1 MKYFGGSIADKKLSD
16 FQKYDASITQYENR
30 LELVVGMLN
39 DEDGNLH
46 EFLTTYFAEY
56 YDVSPTQKGWM
67 AEQDAVCRT
76 LELLGTY
83 LLNAKDIESN
93 RKVVYRFWRSQ
104 REFKDYKESHNVN
117 FTTLETGLEEG
128 VEVIDMFYSPD
139 DTNYREDDSQK
150 LYAKDIKDIKEIAQL
165 QDGIDIMKQD
175 FYRKKVSTKIEK
187 MLEMDIDE
195 KDKATLKR
203 IYGNVDN
210 YMNKWISELSDN
222 QVLIKEAIK
231 KPIRFKG
238 TSGGGQGRSV
248 TNSIEL
254 DDERVVAV
262 LIANY
267 EKANVVSDVGLLI
280 EELDKVL
287 ADIHTLDKEELRV
300 IDLFKKGYSRESIVK
315 ELGMQHYT
323 MTRLMKRVSKKIAK
337 RYAEKIKVLEL
348 KQKLFEKN

>member
-1 MKYFGGSIADKKLSD
+1 MKYFGSSIADKKLSD
-16 FQKYDASITQYENR
+16 FQKYDSSITQYEDR

-39 DEDGNLH
+39 GEDGNLH

-56 YDVSPTQKGWM
+56 YDASPTQKGWM

-104 REFKDYKESHNVN
+104 REFKDYKESQNVN

-139 DTNYREDDSQK
+139 DTNYRADDSQK

-175 FYRKKVSTKIEK
+175 FYRKKVSIKIEK
-187 MLEMDIDE
+187 MLEMDMDE

-210 YMNKWISELSDN
+210 YMNKWISDLSDN

-238 TSGGGQGRSV
+238 VKGGGQGRSV

-254 DDERVVAV
+254 DDERVARTLVQF
-262 LIANY
+262 Y
-267 EKANVVSDVGLLI
+267 EKAEPTSDVGVLI

-287 ADIHTLDKEELRV
+287 ADIDTLEEEELTV
-300 IDLFKKGYSRESIVK
+300 INLFKQGCSREYVVK
-315 ELGMQHYT
+315 KLDMKQYN
-323 MTRLMKRVSKKIAK
+323 MTRMLKRIGKKISK
-337 RYAEKIKVLEL
+337 HYVEKNKALEL
-348 KQKLFEKN
+348 E